1 MSHPEH
7 HNKITVPTS
16 TRHNSTTMDPIQET
30 IEAIESREAGES
42 FSYRKVAKTSGVDR
56 SAL

>member
-7 HNKITVPTS
+7 HNKITVPTT
-16 TRHNSTTMDPIQET
+16 TRHNSTTIDPIQEA

-42 FSYRKVAKTSGVDR
+42 FSYRKVAKKI
-56 SAL
+56 